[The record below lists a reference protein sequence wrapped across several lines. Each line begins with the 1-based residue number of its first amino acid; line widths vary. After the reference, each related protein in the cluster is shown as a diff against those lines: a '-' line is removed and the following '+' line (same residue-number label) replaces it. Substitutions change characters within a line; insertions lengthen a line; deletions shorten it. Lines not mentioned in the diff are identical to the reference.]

1 MRDISNS
8 LLSHYRSLK
17 RQMRQIDPIINKGL
31 VEKQQGE
38 ELIKKNK
45 TKFVLVILW
54 NHRPNKES

>member
-38 ELIKKNK
+38 ELLKKNK
-45 TKFVLVILW
+45 TTFVLVILW